1 MGGFFKTFLAA
12 FVALVVFTFIAV
24 LILLGIVGGLT
35 SSSKPEIGGK
45 AVLLLD
51 LGQSFR
57 EQIQANPLAELGA
70 SDQYDEPGVYDL
82 VRLVRYAKEDTAIK
96 GIYLKCNNN
105 ANGFATSEEI
115 RTALVDF
122 KRSGKFIYAYG
133 DVIPQKAY
141 YIANMADKI
150 YCNPKGGVEWKG
162 YAAEM
167 TFLKGAL
174 DKLEIEPQIFY
185 AGKFKSA
192 TEPLRETKMTE
203 ANRLQLTELLN
214 DLFDRLLA
222 NTALSRNLDSAQLRT
237 CVNEHLIQY
246 PNDALRYRLVD
257 GLRYDDEIREEI
269 RERLKGD
276 KHGSINFIS
285 TGKYAKAV
293 DYKASGKSRIALI
306 YAEGDIVDGKG
317 DRDQIGSDTYRTLIR
332 KARLDTTIKAIVIR
346 INSGGG
352 SSLASENIWRELTLA
367 KKEKPVVVS
376 FGDVAASG
384 GYYLS
389 CNADS
394 IFAQPNTITG
404 SIGVFSVVPNM
415 QNFFKNKL
423 GITFDGVKTAP
434 QADALTATRP
444 LTPLQKNYLQSEI
457 DSIYHDFK
465 SRVAEGRKRSI
476 GYVDS
481 IAQGRVWSGERA
493 LKLGLVDRLGST
505 QDAVNCAARMAKIRD
520 YRLKEY
526 PEPRNFI
533 EMLLGDYKKSAR
545 IQAVKEELGEE
556 GFKTYLTIKKVKA
569 MVGVTQARLPFD
581 LSVE

>member
-1 MGGFFKTFLAA
+1 
-12 FVALVVFTFIAV
+12 
-24 LILLGIVGGLT
+24 
-35 SSSKPEIGGK
+35 
-45 AVLLLD
+45 
-51 LGQSFR
+51 
-57 EQIQANPLAELGA
+57 
-70 SDQYDEPGVYDL
+70 
-82 VRLVRYAKEDTAIK
+82 
-96 GIYLKCNNN
+96 
-105 ANGFATSEEI
+105 
-115 RTALVDF
+115 
-122 KRSGKFIYAYG
+122 
-133 DVIPQKAY
+133 
-141 YIANMADKI
+141 
-150 YCNPKGGVEWKG
+150 
-162 YAAEM
+162 
-167 TFLKGAL
+167 
-174 DKLEIEPQIFY
+174 
-185 AGKFKSA
+185 
-192 TEPLRETKMTE
+192 
-203 ANRLQLTELLN
+203 
-214 DLFDRLLA
+214 
-222 NTALSRNLDSAQLRT
+222 
-237 CVNEHLIQY
+237 
-246 PNDALRYRLVD
+246 VD

-276 KHGSINFIS
+276 KHGTINFIS

-423 GITFDGVKTAP
+423 GVTFDGVKTAP
-434 QADALTATRP
+434 QADALTVTRP

-493 LKLGLVDRLGST
+493 LKLGLVDRMGST
-505 QDAVNCAARMAKIRD
+505 QDAVNCAARMAKTRD

-556 GFKTYLTIKKVKA
+556 GFKTYLTIRKVKA